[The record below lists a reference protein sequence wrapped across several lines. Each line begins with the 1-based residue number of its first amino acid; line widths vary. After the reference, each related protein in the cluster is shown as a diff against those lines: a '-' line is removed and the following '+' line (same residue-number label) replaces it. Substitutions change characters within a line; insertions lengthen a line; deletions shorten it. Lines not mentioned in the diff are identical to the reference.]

1 MTWAQQKQCS
11 LNWFFWLGAFCCS
24 ERKLISRFGKE
35 RLNNIWQAQV
45 PPRSVPPSLPQWE
58 GNLAA
63 PGEAVPTLTGVIH
76 SVSGTRWIS
85 WGCVWIHRFH
95 AKGTSSQ
102 ATCKSTSNRRL
113 MWPARN
119 FQYYV
124 RLLQEQACISR
135 YCKSIY
141 DVASQQ
147 LFTVWLCVHV
157 CT

>member
-1 MTWAQQKQCS
+1 MQPE
-11 LNWFFWLGAFCCS
+11 LFFLALTGFFCCCS
-24 ERKLISRFGKE
+24 EQKLISRFGKE

-85 WGCVWIHRFH
+85 WGLCLNTQISCK
-95 AKGTSSQ
+95 KGTSRQ
-102 ATCKSTSNRRL
+102 ATCKSTRQS

-119 FQYYV
+119 FQ
-124 RLLQEQACISR
+124 CILCSIWHA

-147 LFTVWLCVHV
+147 LFTVCVCHR
-157 CT
+157 